1 METKTKLLAVCIALP
16 LATGAL
22 SSFLTR
28 DDMIAFR
35 AAQKPALYPPDLI
48 FPIVWTVLFF
58 LMGIA
63 SYRIIRAHK
72 KNDTAIYRVRIAIA
86 YYVLQLAV
94 NFIWPLVFF
103 SYHAYWLAFAV
114 LIMLVYIVLRTYHA
128 FSAIDR
134 FAGYYLLPYLVW
146 LAFAGYLN
154 VTVAMLN

>member
-1 METKTKLLAVCIALP
+1 METKTKQFIICIALP

-22 SSFLTR
+22 SSFLTK
-28 DDMIAFR
+28 DDM
-35 AAQKPALYPPDLI
+35 AALRDAEKPALYPPEFI
-48 FPIVWTVLFF
+48 FPVVWTVLFL

-72 KNDTAIYRVRIAIA
+72 KNDTAVYRVRIAIA
-86 YYVLQLAV
+86 YYILQLAV
-94 NFIWPLVFF
+94 NFFWPFAFF
-103 SYHAYWLAFAV
+103 HYQAYWLAFAV
-114 LIMLVYIVLRTYHA
+114 LVVLVYVVLRTYHT

-154 VTVAMLN
+154 MAIAMMN